1 MQPTTI
7 TTTTDP
13 PRTMDPAAKLSL
25 LWIFAS
31 LNYIYCDVLGLMD
44 RDLLTQYVAG
54 TVNGIDVTPGFL
66 FGAAVLVEIP
76 IAMVALSRLLAPT
89 VSRWANVV
97 AGVVMTGVQ
106 FATLFVGGAPTA
118 YYAFFSVV
126 EIACTA
132 YIVRTAWAWGV
143 TTPART
149 ARAPLADDTGL

>member
-1 MQPTTI
+1 MQP

-13 PRTMDPAAKLSL
+13 PRTMDPASKLSL

-31 LNYIYCDVLGLMD
+31 LNYLYCDVLGLMD
-44 RDLLTQYVAG
+44 HDLLTQYVAG
-54 TVNGIDVTPGFL
+54 RVNGIDVTPGFL

-76 IAMVALSRLLAPT
+76 MGMVVLSRLLAPA

-106 FATLFVGGAPTA
+106 FATLFFGGAPTV

-126 EIACTA
+126 EIASTA
-132 YIVRTAWAWGV
+132 YVVRTAWIWEV
-143 TTPART
+143 TTQAGPG
-149 ARAPLADDTGL
+149 RAPLADNSGL